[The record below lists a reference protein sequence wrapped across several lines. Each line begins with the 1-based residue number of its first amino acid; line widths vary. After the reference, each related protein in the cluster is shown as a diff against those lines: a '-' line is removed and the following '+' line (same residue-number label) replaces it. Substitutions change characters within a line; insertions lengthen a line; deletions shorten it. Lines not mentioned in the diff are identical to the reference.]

1 MQQTTDG
8 GYILAGSTDSYSSYS
23 WRFADILL
31 VKTDS
36 AGNEEW
42 NRSFGRSEG
51 AESVQQTTDGGYIL
65 AGSTRSHFDGVGD
78 LWLVKTDSAGNEEWN
93 WTFDGSDYDRVIGS
107 RERAHSVQQTSDGG
121 YITVGTTEYP
131 GVDDGDVWL
140 IKLEGTTEKAMKAEF
155 LSPTTDFSVLKDSN
169 VPLKVKVTY
178 EGEPTT
184 GAGLTASFSNVDP
197 DVKLTEGENGVYT
210 GTWTPTT
217 IIEGQVESPVEI
229 TVEAY
234 HGTLGQVYAKVNGVI
249 KTEIPLHIEDFGITP
264 HTRNF
269 PANGPITAGINDKI
283 GIWYSIKSTDTSNR
297 DVKLIT
303 KIRSQD
309 TGEIIPDPTNDKVV
323 TLPPSGTRWYSRSFV
338 IPSGTK
344 ADTYDVLYSIY
355 KPDQSDKYDETWK
368 AGWLIVDTDT
378 YTVSLRSSAN
388 DGSLNI
394 GSIRV
399 ATATHNLPSEVTKQ
413 YRMNEYYYVEA
424 IAPTGYN
431 FDQWETIGGVSINDI
446 GNGFGIL
453 SVTGAGTLNAV
464 LKKAPTFEIILEPSS
479 ILLNPGEKGSTLVNV
494 KSLNGFSGSV
504 ELGLGWD
511 EASGN
516 WFSNVNF
523 DPKIVTMTS
532 GEQVISELSFDLSS
546 SATPGVYNMHVG
558 ATDLQRQC
566 QSKYENLQLSV
577 KGTTTQD
584 PVLANWEI
592 TPTMAKAGDTVELH
606 YYIYN
611 PNSQSL
617 EVTLGVTMRAFNGQE
632 MVDEI
637 NDIDVTVTPGRNWY
651 KRSFAIKPTAATGYY
666 DVMWGIHKAHLAG
679 MYGNSGWLEN
689 RLKVVTFGELLD
701 DLAKA
706 EEELY
711 QSSISLVNHYDRLMV
726 CDFVHYSIVFDSDL
740 ATETAALVIQMGVPI
755 PVVYAIVEGIMAVK
769 MVYPEAEAI
778 SAQNTCI
785 KDDQKYLQT
794 RDLLRSGFPENNP
807 EFNLKDKECIDNIN
821 IKHQDFQS
829 FLADGYSVADRD
841 RDKLA
846 LIIENEILLLNK
858 ANSELFLAKTQ
869 PIFYGDEP
877 IGWTLVYHDKYEKTI
892 RRVPLASRSGYKVSV
907 VIATLGMFGACALT
921 GPGVVACAPVL
932 VAGSIGG
939 YAGNRIIDAGLYDAG
954 LSFISDEANGINID
968 LQNID
973 NYYTSLLTETENK
986 LNLVESIPQ
995 GKIISLNGENSEVGK
1010 LTTLNV
1016 KFSNIG
1022 TKNLQAKG
1030 YFNLF
1035 YNGNY
1040 LATITTD
1047 SKNIKSGVTED
1058 ISTTIMPEL
1067 AGTYVVNCYVQYD
1080 NMKSDTLSTQISVA
1094 PVTSAIVVNTNNA
1107 NAKFTIIGLQSFSG
1121 DGTYWSTT
1129 EALIGT
1135 YKIIFDPI
1143 EGYDTLPSQELEL
1156 TPDSTITFT
1165 GDYIQQTITYS
1176 ITLSSN
1182 RADIPLIVDG
1192 KVIYHDELTKTFT
1205 WSKNSEHTIKAQ
1217 TEVYKDASTKY
1228 VFVKW
1233 DDGNTDSER
1242 TITVNSDKTYN
1253 AEYKTRYCL
1262 SLKTNPENIGTVFG
1276 AGWYDVNS
1284 PAEITA
1290 PVITG
1295 YAFTGWTVDDST
1307 VAGNTIMISMD
1318 SSHNVVANYVSTD
1331 TALPTVIGNT
1341 PTATID
1347 SITPN
1352 TATQDEDTV
1361 CFKGHGT
1368 DTGGY
1373 IVDYYWESSKDGF
1386 LSSSNEFTKSTSKLA
1401 VGTHT
1406 IYFKVKD
1413 DDGQWSDWTTA
1424 MLTRTI
1430 EGTSE
1435 ITAYSF
1441 QYPIDDYAV
1450 TGYKFGQEVGSGR
1463 FYLGEDMLKPPGTPV
1478 YACAD
1483 GVVKLANNK
1492 HAGDG
1497 NYGGLIIAEHT
1508 LPAGEKVCSLYGHL
1522 DHSKTLVVETEI
1534 VKKGETIGEIGR
1546 KDPNINGNS
1555 TPHLHFGIGYGAF
1568 SGEYAPDPNTTSGWY
1583 WAGYGKID
1591 PNLKTN
1597 WWLKPSKFIGDHL
1610 NAQSSIAWYE
1620 QEGMQI
1626 AKSQN
1631 KPTMILFSSDRC
1643 PACAKLTGEFA
1654 DTRVINM
1661 SKKFVPLVGSRE
1673 LDSQYGIRYVP
1684 TIVFTNS
1691 QGMEVHR
1698 IVGYRD
1704 ADTLVNEMQYAL
1716 MLSSKP
1722 LSEPFTSTNT
1732 IGMEFVLIPAGKFD
1746 MGSPSG
1752 EEGRCSHEGPIHH
1765 VNIKKAFYMGGYEV
1779 TQKQWHEIMGDN
1791 PSYFEGDNLPVEQV
1805 FWDDVQEF
1813 IKKLN
1818 EKEGTDKYRLPSE
1831 AEWEYA
1837 CRAGTTTR
1845 YSFGDDESKLGDY
1858 AWYDDN
1864 SGGKTHPVGQKK
1876 ANPWGLYD
1884 MHGNVGE
1891 WVQDCWHDSYSG
1903 APTDGRAWVVA
1914 CEYGAR
1920 VYRGGSWGSDA
1931 RGCRSARRVCCGP
1944 RICGS
1949 ILSFRLLKEV

>member
-1 MQQTTDG
+1 
-8 GYILAGSTDSYSSYS
+8 
-23 WRFADILL
+23 
-31 VKTDS
+31 
-36 AGNEEW
+36 
-42 NRSFGRSEG
+42 
-51 AESVQQTTDGGYIL
+51 
-65 AGSTRSHFDGVGD
+65 
-78 LWLVKTDSAGNEEWN
+78 
-93 WTFDGSDYDRVIGS
+93 
-107 RERAHSVQQTSDGG
+107 
-121 YITVGTTEYP
+121 
-131 GVDDGDVWL
+131 
-140 IKLEGTTEKAMKAEF
+140 
-155 LSPTTDFSVLKDSN
+155 
-169 VPLKVKVTY
+169 
-178 EGEPTT
+178 
-184 GAGLTASFSNVDP
+184 
-197 DVKLTEGENGVYT
+197 
-210 GTWTPTT
+210 
-217 IIEGQVESPVEI
+217 
-229 TVEAY
+229 
-234 HGTLGQVYAKVNGVI
+234 
-249 KTEIPLHIEDFGITP
+249 
-264 HTRNF
+264 
-269 PANGPITAGINDKI
+269 
-283 GIWYSIKSTDTSNR
+283 
-297 DVKLIT
+297 
-303 KIRSQD
+303 
-309 TGEIIPDPTNDKVV
+309 
-323 TLPPSGTRWYSRSFV
+323 
-338 IPSGTK
+338 
-344 ADTYDVLYSIY
+344 
-355 KPDQSDKYDETWK
+355 
-368 AGWLIVDTDT
+368 
-378 YTVSLRSSAN
+378 
-388 DGSLNI
+388 
-394 GSIRV
+394 
-399 ATATHNLPSEVTKQ
+399 
-413 YRMNEYYYVEA
+413 
-424 IAPTGYN
+424 
-431 FDQWETIGGVSINDI
+431 
-446 GNGFGIL
+446 
-453 SVTGAGTLNAV
+453 
-464 LKKAPTFEIILEPSS
+464 
-479 ILLNPGEKGSTLVNV
+479 
-494 KSLNGFSGSV
+494 
-504 ELGLGWD
+504 
-511 EASGN
+511 
-516 WFSNVNF
+516 
-523 DPKIVTMTS
+523 
-532 GEQVISELSFDLSS
+532 
-546 SATPGVYNMHVG
+546 
-558 ATDLQRQC
+558 
-566 QSKYENLQLSV
+566 
-577 KGTTTQD
+577 
-584 PVLANWEI
+584 
-592 TPTMAKAGDTVELH
+592 
-606 YYIYN
+606 
-611 PNSQSL
+611 
-617 EVTLGVTMRAFNGQE
+617 
-632 MVDEI
+632 
-637 NDIDVTVTPGRNWY
+637 
-651 KRSFAIKPTAATGYY
+651 
-666 DVMWGIHKAHLAG
+666 MWGIHKAHLAG
-679 MYGNSGWLEN
+679 MYGDSGWQEN
-689 RLKVVTFGELLD
+689 RLEITTAKTLD
-701 DLAKA
+701 DLLEAEQMLYDSAIRAVEGHTRQVVSDYVYFTKA
-706 EEELY
+706 FDFDVTRSALETLVKAGVSIIPGNIGEFAQCLSNYHSAIGPTYKAYTAIEAYSKCMSDDTKYTESLTKHRETFNVPGTLLYLTDIEELN
-711 QSSISLVNHYDRLMV
+711 QIERSHD
-726 CDFVHYSIVFDSDL
+726 DFVYIINKLKDDTTIVNEKELEIIIQEQINYINLNQMAFPVTSQRLNEYHKGLDKAVAGTSTGLTWYSYTTIAIGSVGCIVAVGTTGPIGIGLCGATVTIFGGTLGWFIELDSYESMLNYMLYEFYDYGRIELKGITNTYEGVL
-740 ATETAALVIQMGVPI
+740 ATTMNNLDGKLEHLPNA
-755 PVVYAIVEGIMAVK
+755 K
-769 MVYPEAEAI
+769 
-778 SAQNTCI
+778 
-785 KDDQKYLQT
+785 
-794 RDLLRSGFPENNP
+794 LL
-807 EFNLKDKECIDNIN
+807 DIDASNIN
-821 IKHQDFQS
+821 V
-829 FLADGYSVADRD
+829 G
-841 RDKLA
+841 
-846 LIIENEILLLNK
+846 ET
-858 ANSELFLAKTQ
+858 TQ
-869 PIFYGDEP
+869 
-877 IGWTLVYHDKYEKTI
+877 LV
-892 RRVPLASRSGYKVSV
+892 L
-907 VIATLGMFGACALT
+907 
-921 GPGVVACAPVL
+921 
-932 VAGSIGG
+932 
-939 YAGNRIIDAGLYDAG
+939 
-954 LSFISDEANGINID
+954 
-968 LQNID
+968 
-973 NYYTSLLTETENK
+973 
-986 LNLVESIPQ
+986 
-995 GKIISLNGENSEVGK
+995 KI
-1010 LTTLNV
+1010 
-1016 KFSNIG
+1016 SNIG
-1022 TKNLQAKG
+1022 TKDVEAKG
-1030 YFNLF
+1030 YFEIYKDGDYFATLETSPI
-1035 YNGNY
+1035 
-1040 LATITTD
+1040 TITEGLTRD
-1047 SKNIKSGVTED
+1047 LSTSFSPPLDGKYAIYGYVIYENIRTE
-1058 ISTTIMPEL
+1058 
-1067 AGTYVVNCYVQYD
+1067 
-1080 NMKSDTLSTQISVA
+1080 KLSTQISVA

-1121 DGTYWSTT
+1121 DGSSWSTT

-1143 EGYDTLPSQELEL
+1143 EGYDTPPSQELVL

-1165 GDYIQQTITYS
+1165 GDYIQQTVTYS
-1176 ITLSSN
+1176 VTLNSN
-1182 RADIPLIVDG
+1182 SADIPLIVDG
-1192 KVIYHDELTKTFT
+1192 KVIYHDELPKTFT

-1217 TEVYKDASTKY
+1217 TEVYKEASTKY

-1242 TITVNSDKTYN
+1242 TITINSDKTYN
-1253 AEYKTRYCL
+1253 AEYKTQYYL

-1295 YAFTGWTVDDST
+1295 YAFTGWTVDRST
-1307 VAGNTIMISMD
+1307 VVGNSIMISMD
-1318 SSHNVVANYVSTD
+1318 SPHNAVANYVSTD
-1331 TALPTVIGNT
+1331 TTLPTVIGNT

-1368 DTGGY
+1368 DTDGY

-1386 LSSSNEFTKSTSKLA
+1386 LSSSKEFTKSTSKLA

-1424 MLTRTI
+1424 MLTRTV

-1492 HAGDG
+1492 HAGDE
-1497 NYGGLIIAEHT
+1497 NYGGLIIVEHT
-1508 LPAGEKVCSLYGHL
+1508 LPAGEKVCALYGHL

-1555 TPHLHFGIGYGAF
+1555 TPHLHFGIRYGAF
-1568 SGEYAPDPNTTSGWY
+1568 SGEYASDPNTTLGWY

-1661 SKKFVPLVGSRE
+1661 SKKFVPIVGSRE

-1732 IGMEFVLIPAGKFD
+1732 LGMEFVLIPAGKFE

-1752 EEGRCSHEGPIHH
+1752 EEGRDSDEGPVHH

-1914 CEYGAR
+1914 CEYGAK